1 MDLSERKNARLRTL
15 LPMARLT
22 KGMTSLAVYVG
33 QSLRDSSVSKLSITE
48 VKSNAAKDLA
58 PEDRLSDD
66 DIFHNVNTFLFA
78 GTDTTS
84 VGLTW
89 TLYLL
94 ALNPDLQTRL
104 RNELL
109 SIVPTV
115 SIPKLTEEE
124 IHSLFS
130 SISNL
135 SYFNNVIRESLR
147 LVPPVHSFFRVATKD
162 DQVPTMY
169 PVHDRH
175 GNIIEGKRSVTVP
188 KGTFVHVPI
197 EGFNLDKKVWGE
209 DAWEFKSDLLSRFH
223 SHLTTCIFLVLIA
236 GILCLRKF
244 RHHPACSLIYS
255 HFQLGL
261 E

>member
-1 MDLSERKNARLRTL
+1 MLLSMVRLL
-15 LPMARLT
+15 
-22 KGMTSLAVYVG
+22 KGMTSLVVYV
-33 QSLRDSSVSKLSITE
+33 SEPLRGSSVSKLSITS

-66 DIFHNVNTFLFA
+66 DIFHNINTFLFA

-94 ALNPDLQTRL
+94 AQNPDLQTRL
-104 RNELL
+104 RDELL
-109 SIVPTV
+109 SVVPAV

-124 IHSLFS
+124 IHSLS
-130 SISNL
+130 NSISNL
-135 SYFNNVIRESLR
+135 PYFHNVIRESLR
-147 LVPPVHSFFRVATKD
+147 LFPPAHSFLRVTTKD

-175 GNIIEGKRSVTVP
+175 GNIMKGKRSVRVP
-188 KGTFVHVPI
+188 KGTFVHVAI
-197 EGFNLDKKVWGE
+197 EGFNLDKEIWGE
-209 DAWEFKSDLLSRFH
+209 DAWRFQSVLLSRFH
-223 SHLTTCIFLVLIA
+223 SHLTTRVFLVLIA
-236 GILCLRKF
+236 GMLYLRQL
-244 RHHPACSLIYS
+244 RHYLAYSLILS